1 MHKYS
6 TLSLYMLNNEK
17 TVLGFLSNVC
27 AMLYT
32 GKNFSPAVFPVE
44 GWRGV
49 KNISSPKPTTEHGT
63 STHPRPGGQWAGP
76 TLPPYLPTY
85 TLTAGRAPALHHQ
98 HQPRSTTV
106 TTTST
111 EEQTPP
117 RHTHLPARLYLYT
130 TGGRER
136 PQNAAGAH
144 AVHTTALHLPDRRSA
159 QSATQRLR
167 EQEITV
173 YSSMPGTSN
182 LYSPGTW
189 RKSRK
194 QRLRP
199 YRLDSVA
206 GSIPHPPSKPK
217 QNRNKFQQV
226 SSKPEATGSKKE
238 VCTSI
243 PATWSKPCNGK
254 PWKVLPTED
263 LQTAHE
269 VNGRTGR
276 GPRCWKVL
284 HSQERQ
290 PDRRRR

>member
-1 MHKYS
+1 MGRAY
-6 TLSLYMLNNEK
+6 
-17 TVLGFLSNVC
+17 
-27 AMLYT
+27 
-32 GKNFSPAVFPVE
+32 
-44 GWRGV
+44 
-49 KNISSPKPTTEHGT
+49 
-63 STHPRPGGQWAGP
+63 
-76 TLPPYLPTY
+76 PPPPTY
-85 TLTAGRAPALHHQ
+85 LHPDRWPCSCPAPPPPHLQ
-98 HQPRSTTV
+98 HQPRGTTV
-106 TTTST
+106 TTTRT

-130 TGGRER
+130 TRGRER

-144 AVHTTALHLPDRRSA
+144 AVHTTALHLQDHRSA

-173 YSSMPGTSN
+173 YSSMPGASN

-206 GSIPHPPSKPK
+206 GSIPHPPSKQK
-217 QNRNKFQQV
+217 QNR
-226 SSKPEATGSKKE
+226 SKRKQSRSKKE
-238 VCTSI
+238 HTGNRAETEGNLKYTSHLSDHWSPLVTSRNRSPPAGSPRS

-269 VNGRTGR
+269 IPGRAGR
-276 GPRCWKVL
+276 GPQCWKVL